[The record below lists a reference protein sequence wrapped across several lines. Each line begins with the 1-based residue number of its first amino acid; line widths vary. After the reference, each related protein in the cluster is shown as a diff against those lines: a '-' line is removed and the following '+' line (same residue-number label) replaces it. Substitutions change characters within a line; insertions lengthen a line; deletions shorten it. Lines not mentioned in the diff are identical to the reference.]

1 LKTYTKSNFFKHTFC
16 AFEIVKQEFFD
27 ENQVHFRSKAGSQYS
42 YTAEGVYRYSNHW
55 GRVANCRWRLIS
67 DTKLKNQ
74 ESYLGFAKWT
84 DFYAL
89 NETEKQFYISV
100 DFEASEVNFH
110 HKKDRTEVFL
120 YFADTAQ
127 KRIEHIKKL
136 LTDDKWAK
144 YFDTEIDLL
153 RENIILEYI
162 NSNKTLQ
169 EIKIHRKNK

>member
-1 LKTYTKSNFFKHTFC
+1 MKTYTKSNFFKHTFC
-16 AFEIVKQEFFD
+16 AFVIVKQEFFD

-110 HKKDRTEVFL
+110 HKKDLTEVFL

-127 KRIEHIKKL
+127 KRIVHIKKL
-136 LTDDKWAK
+136 LTDDKWAA
-144 YFDTEIDLL
+144 YFNEDIATL
-153 RENIILEYI
+153 RKKIISEFI
-162 NSNKTLQ
+162 NSNASLQ
-169 EIKIHRKNK
+169 EIKTHYK